1 VLRFNTRAPGPVQ
14 LAIHDI
20 RGRLVR
26 QLVSTELA
34 AGSHEYL
41 WDGRDEQGSAVA
53 SGQYFARLLAPGTE
67 PMTRKLM
74 LVR

>member
-1 VLRFNTRAPGPVQ
+1 M
-14 LAIHDI
+14 
-20 RGRLVR
+20 R

-41 WDGRDEQGSAVA
+41 WDGLNEQGTAVA
-53 SGQYFARLLAPGTE
+53 GGQYFARLLAPGTE
-67 PMTRKLM
+67 PLSRKLM